1 MVTITTTGLTIDRNT
16 GVLSGSATQTDASL
30 AQPMPVKV
38 VATDK
43 DGQETSIEFMIT
55 VNAFQAGKC

>member
-1 MVTITTTGLTIDRNT
+1 
-16 GVLSGSATQTDASL
+16 
-30 AQPMPVKV
+30 MPVKV